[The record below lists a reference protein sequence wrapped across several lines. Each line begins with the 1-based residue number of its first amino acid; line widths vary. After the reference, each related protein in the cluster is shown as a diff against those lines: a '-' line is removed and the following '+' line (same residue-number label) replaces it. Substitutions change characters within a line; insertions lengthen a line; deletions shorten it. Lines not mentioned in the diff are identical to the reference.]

1 MFASAEHLWNHHPS
15 HNTAAADVSL
25 PTNFV
30 FPTLFGAVHAVLV
43 SDHGHI
49 IRHPCTP
56 EELQQPTNTSPALTK
71 LKITQLI
78 IRSLQSGTE
87 RLRILMAA
95 LRSIGSLLPKVNA
108 RRIIIPLGSQTVPVA
123 SPASGAASILA
134 TSSHVHFDAS
144 GSSEF
149 SLYQRIESSESV
161 GGFQRPVFG
170 RRSRFSSLVSHP
182 PRHAPAL
189 FRCYAVAQ
197 PYPEDLEMD
206 EGQDDEVGTEE
217 VIEGCRVQHGELWNE
232 DVKIHYVECGDKNGE
247 LVIGQFCLHFGC
259 HSFLN
264 ELFRSDSVCFCYF
277 SELDRSS
284 LFVNISCLQVVLVHG
299 FPNFWYVWKNQ
310 FQALAGAGYHVVAPD
325 LRGYNSS
332 SKPKGIQ
339 NYSRRLV
346 VSDIVRVID
355 QLGNGKPATVV
366 GHDWGGFV
374 TWAVAEDFPDK
385 VKKAVIVNVAH
396 TSVFAEALRSNLRQ
410 LRQSWYIGFFQL
422 PWLPEWLMTHSNF
435 KSLKAAFSGTTF
447 QPIDIDR
454 HVKAYGKAGAA
465 EGGINYYRAAMRGH
479 WAPAPSAPRPIRVE
493 LPVDLIW
500 GELDRYLRKEL
511 AVIPKAIA
519 PNAVVKLLPHCSHW
533 PMWDDP
539 KLFNALL
546 LESLSSQRA
555 ISGDRVQSAAIT
567 SNEGMAD

>member
-1 MFASAEHLWNHHPS
+1 
-15 HNTAAADVSL
+15 
-25 PTNFV
+25 
-30 FPTLFGAVHAVLV
+30 
-43 SDHGHI
+43 
-49 IRHPCTP
+49 
-56 EELQQPTNTSPALTK
+56 
-71 LKITQLI
+71 
-78 IRSLQSGTE
+78 
-87 RLRILMAA
+87 MAA
-95 LRSIGSLLPKVNA
+95 LRSIGSLLPKVCCSKTLSLSDPSIRCRGWIGVSLVSRQCFCAQVNA

-247 LVIGQFCLHFGC
+247 L
-259 HSFLN
+259 
-264 ELFRSDSVCFCYF
+264 
-277 SELDRSS
+277 
-284 LFVNISCLQVVLVHG
+284 VVLVHG